1 MTARDPHGEPTAP
14 TASAVPGS
22 VAMLG
27 VDGVRRRLQGAGLR
41 LRTGP
46 FVFHLRSPHPV
57 VADGVARLYADNPLA
72 GDGDYVDFD
81 VTIDHGRGWRRW
93 VKPQARF
100 LQDGAPVYEPLPAS
114 HALPMLEW
122 AMNASISTRAHHH
135 LVLHAAVIERE
146 GLCAILP
153 APPGSGK
160 STLCAGLIHAG
171 WRLLSD
177 ELTLL
182 SLDGE
187 LTVTPL
193 CRPVSLKNASID
205 IIKAWAPQAVF
216 SATAQGTAKGDVA
229 HMRAPREA
237 LRRVGETAR
246 PRWVVFPRWQAG
258 AAAQL
263 TPRPRGTSMLEL
275 ARNAFNY
282 MLLGET
288 GYQRLADL
296 VSQCDCVDFRY
307 ARLDDAVATFDAM
320 LQRARA

>member
-1 MTARDPHGEPTAP
+1 MTVSDPRP
-14 TASAVPGS
+14 AVPSLAGS
-22 VAMLG
+22 VATLG
-27 VDGVRRRLQGAGLR
+27 RDGVRARLQGDGLR

-46 FVFHLRSPHPV
+46 FVFHLRSPHPL

-72 GDGDYVDFD
+72 AATDYADFD

-93 VKPQARF
+93 LKPQARF
-100 LQDGAPVYEPLPAS
+100 LQDGAPVYEPLPAT

-122 AMNASISTRAHHH
+122 AMNASISTRAHHY

-229 HMRAPREA
+229 HMKAPREA
-237 LRRVGETAR
+237 LARVTEPAR

-258 AAAQL
+258 AAPEL
-263 TPRPRGTSMLEL
+263 SVRPRGTSMLEL

-307 ARLDDAVATFDAM
+307 ARLEDAVTEFDAM